1 MDPFWPVFPGLV
13 PSMEGP
19 FPPFSLL
26 RLPSPLPLTLPPVMS
41 CPFGHRGKPGALSA
55 CGVRVLSS
63 VCWCVSQCFSWQSVP
78 SLPVPAGSRLYA
90 PPCCVRSAPIHRRAV
105 LPVLVPSV
113 ALTVSRCRPF
123 LSPFFPLCSGA
134 DSLRCRGFPQLS
146 LYRVESDRLPSCRL
160 ASRPGV
166 RPLCRCCPSVVLVIS
181 GQYKSR

>member
-1 MDPFWPVFPGLV
+1 MPAL
-13 PSMEGP
+13 
-19 FPPFSLL
+19 
-26 RLPSPLPLTLPPVMS
+26 LPSAVALPSSVEAPAGYVVPLWAQ
-41 CPFGHRGKPGALSA
+41 GKARCLVCLWCTGA
-55 CGVRVLSS
+55 VRSGSS

-90 PPCCVRSAPIHRRAV
+90 PPCFVRSAPIHRRAV